1 MEVEKENRRK
11 LFIYLEID
19 AMVRRGE
26 LSIQVNDFPFALT
39 DLIEVEKLCTEFPDK
54 NESTL
59 FATIF
64 QKGKCLMDL
73 QKRD

>member
-1 MEVEKENRRK
+1 MESVKAKRRSE
-11 LFIYLEID
+11 FIYLEID
-19 AMVRRGE
+19 TMVRRGE
-26 LSIQVNDFPFALT
+26 LSIQVSDFAFALQ
-39 DLIEVEKLCTEFPDK
+39 DLTQVEKLCVEFPDK

-73 QKRD
+73 